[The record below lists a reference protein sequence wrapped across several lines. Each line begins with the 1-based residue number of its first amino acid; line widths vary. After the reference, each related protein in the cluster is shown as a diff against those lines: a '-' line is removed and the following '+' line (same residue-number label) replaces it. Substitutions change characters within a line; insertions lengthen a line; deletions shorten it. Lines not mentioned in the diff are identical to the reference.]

1 MNKEKNQENLND
13 SFSQHTKKYLI
24 SNQDN
29 IYPGF
34 NQQNPILYISKKEK
48 EFITQNNKLFY
59 KEFKILFR
67 KNIELKNK
75 LNEIN
80 TEKKRL
86 YDIII
91 KKEQIFNNFNT
102 INKDNLNKD
111 NISISFIPYNKKKR
125 IRRPKNEIN
134 NIYNC
139 SFPNCDKSYPTK
151 CSLNMHIKLKHHHLI
166 IDENNK

>member
-75 LNEIN
+75 LNEVN
-80 TEKKRL
+80 AEKKRL

-91 KKEQIFNNFNT
+91 KKEQIFNNSN
-102 INKDNLNKD
+102 IIKKDNFNK
-111 NISISFIPYNKKKR
+111 NHIINSFIPYNKKKR
-125 IRRPKNEIN
+125 IRRTKHEIN

-139 SFPNCDKSYPTK
+139 SFPNCNKSYPTK
-151 CSLNMHIKLKHHHLI
+151 CSLNMHIKLKHQ
-166 IDENNK
+166 

>member
-29 IYPGF
+29 IYSGF

-75 LNEIN
+75 LNEVN
-80 TEKKRL
+80 AEKKRL

-91 KKEQIFNNFNT
+91 KKEQIF
-102 INKDNLNKD
+102 K
-111 NISISFIPYNKKKR
+111 
-125 IRRPKNEIN
+125 RPKHEIN

-166 IDENNK
+166 NDENNK